1 MDHLLGLKVVDQE
14 RTESLRERMDA
25 AGCVFEF
32 VVVSLGQN
40 SLIDEAMHRLALN
53 ALYEQIMASQFDWHR
68 KLIRK
73 LPCADYPEPSMTWA
87 LDRAIATP
95 LSRAEVRNLTL
106 TEDYQHG
113 PLALYSH
120 FREPPYLTQ
129 FEGGEAEAEAL
140 FREWLELLGVEDRDD
155 VVALNWVKGGNSGVL
170 RFSVNSA
177 NTTMAASRASY
188 FGGSARGCSRYSAPA
203 PQCYLRSKSSIF
215 PQHGKRCFSFS
226 IGHLFTCLDLSSHA
240 IQNIA
245 QDH

>member
-1 MDHLLGLKVVDQE
+1 MDHSLALKVVDQE

-32 VVVSLGQN
+32 VVVSPGEN

-53 ALYEQIMASQFDWHR
+53 ALYEQIMASQLDWHR

-73 LPCADYPEPSMTWA
+73 LACADYPEPSMTWA

-95 LSRAEVRNLTL
+95 LSRAEIRNLTL

-129 FEGGEAEAEAL
+129 FEGGEVEAEAL
-140 FREWLELLGVEDRDD
+140 FREWLELLGVEDRGD
-155 VVALNWVKGGNSGVL
+155 VVALNWVKGGMGG
-170 RFSVNSA
+170 NSA
-177 NTTMAASRASY
+177 LLDNDHVASGRELWSDYFDAGLEWWGIWCLTFWNPRRRTLGALAASATDCRLGAY
-188 FGGSARGCSRYSAPA
+188 
-203 PQCYLRSKSSIF
+203 I
-215 PQHGKRCFSFS
+215 
-226 IGHLFTCLDLSSHA
+226 
-240 IQNIA
+240 
-245 QDH
+245 

>member
-32 VVVSLGQN
+32 VVVSSGEN

-53 ALYEQIMASQFDWHR
+53 ALYEQIMASQLDWHR

-106 TEDYQHG
+106 TEDYQRG

-129 FEGGEAEAEAL
+129 FEGGKVEAEAL
-140 FREWLELLGVEDRDD
+140 FREWLELLGAEDRDD
-155 VVALNWVKGGNSGVL
+155 VVALNWVGGANSGLLDNDNVSSGRIFDNCRPRREAMRGSRARSCL
-170 RFSVNSA
+170 MWPAFHRFSLGHFR
-177 NTTMAASRASY
+177 SR
-188 FGGSARGCSRYSAPA
+188 
-203 PQCYLRSKSSIF
+203 L
-215 PQHGKRCFSFS
+215 
-226 IGHLFTCLDLSSHA
+226 
-240 IQNIA
+240 
-245 QDH
+245 